1 MSLFSLLLIA
11 GVGGYLYY
19 FFNIRKRETDN
30 PVMRSFYGYTEGETL
45 ANMWPNG
52 LLWLRKISEEEK
64 LTRTVGNVAGM
75 LLGFQVISVYDILA
89 LSLTNDGVFILKD
102 RREEGN
108 IGTIRFRKSD
118 IEAVM
123 RLHQENN
130 TAASGVGKLEAAFDV
145 ELLLKNGERY
155 WIQIPQS
162 AYDALTN

>member
-19 FFNIRKRETDN
+19 FFYIKKRETDT

-45 ANMWPNG
+45 AQMWPNG
-52 LLWLRKISEEEK
+52 LLWLRKISDEEK

-75 LLGFQVISVYDILA
+75 LLGFQVISIYDIFA

-118 IEAVM
+118 IQAIN

-130 TAASGVGKLEAAFDV
+130 TAAAGVGKLEAAFDV
-145 ELLLKNGERY
+145 ELHLKNGERY

>member
-19 FFNIRKRETDN
+19 FFVIKKRETDN
-30 PVMRSFYGYTEGETL
+30 PVMRSFYGYTESETL
-45 ANMWPNG
+45 AKMWPNG
-52 LLWLRKISEEEK
+52 LLWLRKISDEEK
-64 LTRTVGNVAGM
+64 LTRRVGNVAGM
-75 LLGFQVISVYDILA
+75 LLGFQVISIYDIFA
-89 LSLTNDGVFILKD
+89 LSLTNDGVFVLKD

-118 IEAVM
+118 IQAVT

-130 TAASGVGKLEAAFDV
+130 TAAAGVGKLEAAFDV
-145 ELLLKNGERY
+145 ELILKNGERY
-155 WIQIPQS
+155 WIQIPES

>member
-1 MSLFSLLLIA
+1 MSLFSMILIA

-19 FFNIRKRETDN
+19 FFYIKKREADN
-30 PVMRSFYGYTEGETL
+30 PVMRNFYGYTEGETL
-45 ANMWPNG
+45 AKMWPNG

-64 LTRTVGNVAGM
+64 MTRRVGNVAGM
-75 LLGFQVISVYDILA
+75 LLGFQVISVYDIFA

-118 IEAVM
+118 IVAVT

-130 TAASGVGKLEAAFDV
+130 LSASGVGQMEAAFDV
-145 ELLLKNGERY
+145 ELHLKNGERY

-162 AYDALTN
+162 AYDALIS